1 MAMPVPT
8 AHSMMPK
15 RRLEDEDPT
24 GQKYGR
30 LEEEQGMG
38 PDKVS
43 TFCYQSY
50 GVF

>member
-38 PDKVS
+38 PDKVV
-43 TFCYQSY
+43 QQ
-50 GVF
+50 VII